1 MYHQWIQIRIL
12 YKWNNLDDIIQSYHF
27 IKHLRFYFGTTK
39 NEECFGAH
47 RKQSNTVQACQVQR
61 KQTDQTRLEGISAHV
76 CIMRLT
82 QVGSVCIPNLS
93 LYCREIQF
101 QQHITPVFQN
111 HRYIQ
116 IFPLRFIAPLQ
127 LSVLSIIELWK
138 VDVTDLSAHTHYKE
152 RPSDGGSFK

>member
-12 YKWNNLDDIIQSYHF
+12 YKWNNLDDIQSYHF

-61 KQTDQTRLEGISAHV
+61 KQTDQTRRHQRSCVHHETHSGGFLFASQTCPSTADQYNSSNILFPS
-76 CIMRLT
+76 
-82 QVGSVCIPNLS
+82 S
-93 LYCREIQF
+93 
-101 QQHITPVFQN
+101 QN

-152 RPSDGGSFK
+152 RPSSGSWFK